1 MRKFSQKIPS
11 LPDTALK
18 VYSSGAPPVGGSRQ
32 SNSNESLSDFKR
44 KARFWA
50 KIKRIDLERR
60 LAMVLVAVAIPLAI
74 ITFFMIQRA
83 VSAEVSSSTIL
94 WLLTADLGVL
104 LLLMVIIAKQV
115 ISLWVQRKKGL
126 AGAKLHT
133 RLVFWFSALA
143 IIPSVIVTIF
153 TTLFLNFGLNQWFND
168 SVKEAVY
175 NSLVVAHEYLLEHQ
189 RSIVGDILAMAND
202 LKYEG
207 PLFEANPKRIQNFI
221 LLQSSVRSLSEVLL
235 LNGQGKVL
243 AAGNLSLTAA
253 LNPDVSPSAFERA
266 RNGETI
272 ILSGPTEDRIR
283 AMVLVDW
290 QNDIYL
296 YIGRKIDV
304 RILGYVEET
313 SKAVELYKN
322 MEGRR
327 FQIQVTFALIFIV
340 IASLALMGAIW
351 VALVFSGK
359 LFKPITQLI
368 AAAEKIGHGD
378 LNTRVPYLGGVDEIN
393 ILNRTFN
400 QMTERLSLQQQELV
414 TKNIE
419 VNERRQFTELVLQ
432 GVSAGVVGISED
444 GTINLINQSAIH
456 LLELDSNQFLGSHF
470 SEIFPEI
477 KEFFEAIQSSSR
489 YETVKGQIEI
499 ERRNVKR
506 TFTTKMVRNGT
517 TVNNHGYVLTF
528 DDISSLLVAQR
539 KAAWADVARRIAHE
553 VKNPLTPIQLSAE
566 RLKRR
571 YQKYIT
577 SDLDIFD
584 QCIDTIV
591 NQVDTIKRLIDEFSA
606 FARMPTPIFQY
617 ENLVNVC
624 KQAVFLQ
631 SQGRQDIIFATYF
644 PEPMI
649 MMKIDSR
656 QIGQALTNVLL
667 NAVQAIEKRRQQ
679 KPDSEPGHIA
689 LTVGMTSNKIVIT
702 VEDNGCGL
710 PEKYLNILTEPYVTT
725 KANGNGLG
733 LAIVRKIVE
742 DHKGILKLGNKDGN
756 KTLVEF
762 EFDKQ
767 ENMLLD

>member
-1 MRKFSQKIPS
+1 MRKLSKKTTS
-11 LPDTALK
+11 LPDADLGIYSPDTSLLK
-18 VYSSGAPPVGGSRQ
+18 NSDKSSIDSSFSHSQYKGRI
-32 SNSNESLSDFKR
+32 
-44 KARFWA
+44 WA
-50 KIKRIDLERR
+50 KIKQIDIERR
-60 LAMVLVAVAIPLAI
+60 LAVVLVALAIPLAI

-104 LLLMVIIAKQV
+104 LLLMIIIAKRV
-115 ISLWVQRKKGL
+115 ISLWLQRKKGL

-143 IIPSVIVTIF
+143 IIPSIIVTIF

-168 SVKEAVY
+168 TVKEAVN

-189 RSIVGDILAMAND
+189 QSIVGDILAMAND

-207 PLFEANPKRIQNFI
+207 PIFEANPQRIQNFI

-243 AAGNLSLTAA
+243 VAGNLSLNAA
-253 LNPDVSPSAFERA
+253 LNPAVSPSAFERA

-272 ILSGPTEDRIR
+272 ILSGPTEDRMR

-296 YIGRKIDV
+296 YIGRKIDTK
-304 RILGYVEET
+304 ILGYVEET
-313 SKAVELYKN
+313 RKAVNLYRN

-351 VALVFSGK
+351 VALVFSGR
-359 LFKPITQLI
+359 LFQPITQLI
-368 AAAEKIGHGD
+368 AAAEKIGNGD

-400 QMTERLSLQQQELV
+400 QMTERLSFQQQELII
-414 TKNIE
+414 KNIE

-444 GTINLINQSAIH
+444 GIINLINQSAIN
-456 LLELDSNQFLGSHF
+456 LLELEGSQFLRVHF
-470 SEIFPEI
+470 SQVFPEI
-477 KEFFEAIQSSSR
+477 REFFEAINSSR
-489 YETVKGQIEI
+489 YETIQGQVEI
-499 ERRNVKR
+499 ERKNVKR

-528 DDISSLLVAQR
+528 DDISSLLTAQR

-577 SDLDIFD
+577 SDVDIFD
-584 QCIDTIV
+584 QCIDTII

-606 FARMPTPIFQY
+606 FARMPAPIFQY
-617 ENLVNVC
+617 ENLINVC
-624 KQAVFLQ
+624 KQAIFLQ
-631 SQGRQDIIFATYF
+631 SQGNQEIIFDTNFA
-644 PEPMI
+644 ESMI

-656 QIGQALTNVLL
+656 QMGQALTNVLL
-667 NAVQAIEKRRQQ
+667 NSVQAIEKCRQQ
-679 KPDSEPGHIA
+679 KPDSEKGHIT
-689 LTVGMTSNKIVIT
+689 LTAQDNGDKIIIAI
-702 VEDNGCGL
+702 EDNGGGL
-710 PEKYLNILTEPYVTT
+710 PEKYLNMLTEPYITT
-725 KANGNGLG
+725 KTNGSGLG

-742 DHKGILKLGNKDGN
+742 DHKGVLRLGNKEGQ

-762 EFDKQ
+762 EFNKQ
-767 ENMLLD
+767 ENMLLG